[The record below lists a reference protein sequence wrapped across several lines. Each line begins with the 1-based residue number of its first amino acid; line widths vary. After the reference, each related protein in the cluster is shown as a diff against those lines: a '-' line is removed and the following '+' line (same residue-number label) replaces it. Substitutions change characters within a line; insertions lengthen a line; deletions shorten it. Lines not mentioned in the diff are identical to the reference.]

1 MATASRGFKY
11 AELKIVISPD
21 TPGRYRVSAASE
33 EAGEASGIMELP
45 VLEADLPAFLQRL
58 AKAVLPGGGSN
69 TSRDGAMETPSEDT
83 RRVDPR
89 EFGVLLYHALFSG
102 EVRDILEG
110 TTRAVEGQPDRGLRI
125 RLSFDTAR
133 DEMPLVIGLPWELL
147 AKSVKDKP
155 LTVSR
160 RFPLVRALDVARR
173 SAPVAFTP
181 PFTVLVFI
189 ATPRGTA
196 FLDLDK
202 ERVNLE
208 KQWAGLP
215 NVRTVWRRGT
225 RAELFRSLRDEDPH
239 VLHFMGHGD
248 FHDGRGVL
256 LFETEEGGVDP
267 IDGERLGIALADEP
281 KLRLVFLNA
290 CKTAATGLTATS
302 DPFAGVATALV
313 RSGVTAVLA
322 MQFPIS
328 DAAAIQFSNTFYE
341 CLIKGEPVD
350 GAVGEARKWVYSDQ
364 HAEWAT
370 PVLFMRSPHGD
381 IFERTDLVRG
391 PTGTFP
397 VQRANDT
404 PVNTAAIPDDAAS
417 SVTSSVASS
426 VASVVVHAPTTDVA
440 DDFTVFMATTSDR
453 MRPWERRAQRELPAH
468 GITVVTVEPTPLAEH
483 EASVRALAG
492 SADLFVHLLSDQ
504 PGEVVEGA
512 PDARTYAMEQF
523 RLGHQCARSQLVFM
537 PTGLTAAGV
546 ADPAYRAFLQDI
558 EQRPRH
564 ATRLEVITTE
574 VDSLIGEI
582 VRKRD
587 ELRKADAPGGVSV
600 VYLDVHQRDDA
611 AAAVVKTYLS
621 KRDVT
626 WMSMPAGDNPPRAVM
641 EMFDQAVKQVPLVL
655 VIAGEVADAWVVQRV
670 RAAMKAGIDREP
682 PADVAVVRLP
692 GRAAMP
698 ALPYN
703 RTIVGDGV
711 SVNESQLDALLADAA
726 QAEA

>member
-1 MATASRGFKY
+1 MAIASRGFKY

-21 TPGRYRVSAASE
+21 APGRYRVSAASE

-83 RRVDPR
+83 RRVNPR

-110 TTRAVEGQPDRGLRI
+110 TKRAVEGQDDRGLRI
-125 RLSFDTAR
+125 RLSFDTSR
-133 DEMPLVIGLPWELL
+133 DEMSLVIGLPWELL
-147 AKSVKDKP
+147 AKSIKDKP

-173 SAPVAFTP
+173 SAPLAVTP

-202 ERVNLE
+202 ERVNLGN
-208 KQWAGLP
+208 QWAGLKHV
-215 NVRTVWRRGT
+215 NTVWRRGT
-225 RAELFRSLRDEDPH
+225 RAELFRSLREEDPH

-248 FHDGRGVL
+248 FRDGRGVL
-256 LFETEEGGVDP
+256 LFETEDGGVDA
-267 IDGERLGIALADEP
+267 IDGEQLGIALADEP

-290 CKTAATGLTATS
+290 CKTAATGITATS

-313 RSGVTAVLA
+313 RAGVTAVLA

-328 DAAAIQFSNTFYE
+328 DAAAIQFSNTFYQ
-341 CLIKGEPVD
+341 CLVMGEPVD

-397 VQRANDT
+397 VQRT
-404 PVNTAAIPDDAAS
+404 HGPPTNTAAIPEEAAS
-417 SVTSSVASS
+417 SAGASA
-426 VASVVVHAPTTDVA
+426 ASVVVRAPTTDVA
-440 DDFTVFMATTSDR
+440 DDFTVFIATTSDL

-468 GITVVTVEPTPLAEH
+468 GITVVTAEPTPMAEH
-483 EASVRALAG
+483 DASVRALAG
-492 SADLFVHLLSDQ
+492 SADLFIHLLGDQ
-504 PGEVVEGA
+504 PGEMVEGA
-512 PDARTYAMEQF
+512 PDTRTYAMEQF
-523 RLGHQCARSQLVFM
+523 RIGHQCARSQMVFM
-537 PTGLTAAGV
+537 PTALKAAGV
-546 ADPAYRAFLQDI
+546 ADPAYRTFLQEI

-564 ATRLEVITTE
+564 ATSLEVITTD

-587 ELRKADAPGGVSV
+587 ELQKADAPGGVSV

-611 AAAVVKTYLS
+611 AAAIVKHYLS
-621 KRDVT
+621 SRNIT

-641 EMFDQAVKQVPLVL
+641 DMFEQAVKQVPLVL

-670 RAAMKAGIDREP
+670 RAAIKAGIDREV
-682 PADVAVVRLP
+682 PADVAVIRLP

-698 ALPYN
+698 PLPYN
-703 RTIVGDGV
+703 RTVVGDGV
-711 SVNESQLDALLADAA
+711 LLDESQLDALLADAA
-726 QAEA
+726 KAEA

>member
-1 MATASRGFKY
+1 MASGPRGFTY
-11 AELKIVISPD
+11 AELKVVIAPD
-21 TPGRYRVSAASE
+21 APGRYRVSAASE

-45 VLEADLPAFLQRL
+45 VSATDLPVFLQRL
-58 AKAVLPGGGSN
+58 AKAVLPGGRDAL
-69 TSRDGAMETPSEDT
+69 SRDGAMETPSEET
-83 RRVDPR
+83 WRENPR
-89 EFGVLLYHALFSG
+89 EFGVQLYHALFSG

-125 RLSFDTAR
+125 RLSFDTSR
-133 DEMPLVIGLPWELL
+133 DDMPLVIGLPWELL
-147 AKSVKDKP
+147 AKSLKDKP

-189 ATPRGTA
+189 STPRGTA
-196 FLDLDK
+196 FLDLEK
-202 ERVNLE
+202 ERANLE
-208 KQWAGLP
+208 HQWAGLP
-215 NVRTVWRRGT
+215 NVRTIWRRGS
-225 RAELFRSLRDEDPH
+225 RAELFRSLRAEDPH

-248 FHDGRGVL
+248 FREGRGVL
-256 LFETEEGGVDP
+256 LFETEDGNVDP
-267 IDGERLGIALADEP
+267 IDGEQLGVALADEP

-290 CKTAATGLTATS
+290 CKTAATGLTSTS

-313 RSGVTAVLA
+313 RSGVTSVLA

-341 CLIKGEPVD
+341 CLVKGEPVD

-391 PTGTFP
+391 STGTFP
-397 VQRANDT
+397 VQR
-404 PVNTAAIPDDAAS
+404 PVDGPEPATALADAPAS
-417 SVTSSVASS
+417 T
-426 VASVVVHAPTTDVA
+426 ASVVVHAPTTDVS
-440 DDFTVFMATTSDR
+440 DDFTVFIATTSDR
-453 MRPWERRAQRELPAH
+453 MRPWERRAQRELPSH
-468 GITVVTVEPTPLAEH
+468 GITVVTAEPTAMAEH

-492 SADLFVHLLSDQ
+492 SADLFVHLLGDQ

-512 PDARTYAMEQF
+512 PNARTYAMEQF
-523 RLGHQCARSQLVFM
+523 RIGHQCARAQLVFL
-537 PTGLTAAGV
+537 PTGLTSAGL
-546 ADPAYRAFLQDI
+546 ADPTYRAFLQEI

-574 VDSLIGEI
+574 VDALIGEI

-587 ELRKADAPGGVSV
+587 ALRKAEAPGGVSV
-600 VYLDVHQRDDA
+600 VYLDIHQRDDE
-611 AAAVVKTYLS
+611 AAAVLKRNLTS
-621 KRDVT
+621 RDVT

-641 EMFDQAVKQVPLVL
+641 SMFEQAVQQVPLVL
-655 VIAGEVADAWVVQRV
+655 VVAGEVADSWVVQRV
-670 RAAMKAGIDREP
+670 RAAMKAGIEREP
-682 PADVAVVRLP
+682 PAEVAVVRLP
-692 GRAAMP
+692 GRAALP
-698 ALPYN
+698 PLPYS
-703 RTIVGDGV
+703 RTIVGDGI
-711 SVNESQLDALLADAA
+711 SVDEAQLDSLLHDAA
-726 QAEA
+726 QADA